1 MDPDEDDILN
11 DVINE
16 SRDHLSNIEPDLL
29 TLEQDGKNVSSEVVN
44 RIFRAIHS
52 IKGGFSFFGKDNITR
67 LSHSMENI
75 LTKVR
80 KGVLEPTPEVIDV
93 LLQGVDKLQ
102 VLIDDINYSDSISID
117 EELKALNP
125 FVDDDS
131 KKSKDNAKKE
141 AEETKEKEEEV
152 VVESIDSDGISIKKL
167 IEKFPSVK
175 VDKLKEA
182 YNKSLFIF
190 EIKLLASENFIKTKI
205 TPENFLEEL
214 TPIAEVIYMPEGFD
228 KISSLKRM
236 KKSEEYV
243 LIVTSVIEQDL
254 MVAAL
259 NLSEDKVISLHLTE
273 ETVKQEVSKDK
284 IGGTAEK
291 SGHVVKNE
299 QKSSETLRVKVDLL
313 NSLVNLAGEL
323 VLGRNQTIQ
332 KLTSKVFDSNDLGKL
347 TTALFESIKRIDNN
361 IPLISSNQLT
371 GSDCAK
377 TLNLDLNVMKDNM
390 HKLLSL
396 SIADIPGLNPLIQN
410 IDHVTSGLQENIMQT
425 RMQPIGAVLKK
436 FPRIIRDLSKS
447 LDKDID
453 LELSGE
459 DVELDKSII
468 ELLSDPLTH
477 LIRNS
482 VDHGIE
488 TKTARKAAGKSE
500 KGIVFLGAYHEGGK
514 VVIEITDDGA
524 GIDPEKVINKAL
536 ERSLVTKEEAA
547 NMSDKDKQMLIFA
560 PGFSTAEVVS
570 DISGR
575 GVGMD
580 VVRTNIESLAGS
592 IEIDSKLGKGTS
604 LIMKLPLTLAIIP
617 SLLVEVGT
625 RRFAI
630 PQVGI
635 EELVR
640 IRSNEITTK
649 IQNVH
654 GSEVL
659 RLRDKLLPLVNLSD
673 ILKIPKTFKHP
684 QTGTVT
690 VDRREKFSDR
700 RLNESNPDDNQRD
713 GDMERRTH
721 LNNAVK
727 LAVLKVG
734 ENHFGL
740 VVDSISN
747 SEEIVVKPLSG
758 FLKTCQLYSGCTIL
772 GNGTVAMILDPVSL
786 AISANLQFE
795 MLEKEM
801 ASEAARNDTGS
812 SKIMQ
817 SLLLFNNNGNEHF
830 GIDISTIT
838 RIEKIRADE
847 VILVGNKEFLKY
859 EDYSIKLFRLHDYL
873 SISPPLEESEFLFVF
888 LPKGLKTPVGILAHK
903 VEDVL
908 NTEVILDEE
917 NIKGSGILG
926 SSIIRDNLTL
936 ILDLQGLLR
945 VADPELFEEE

>member
-52 IKGGFSFFGKDNITR
+52 IKGGFSFFGKENITR

-93 LLQGVDKLQ
+93 LLHGVDKLQ
-102 VLIDDINYSDSISID
+102 VLIDDINYSDSISIE
-117 EELKALNP
+117 EELQALAP
-125 FVDDDS
+125 FVDDNAKSNSDS
-131 KKSKDNAKKE
+131 KK
-141 AEETKEKEEEV
+141 ETIKSEEE
-152 VVESIDSDGISIKKL
+152 SKTNADGISIAELLEKL
-167 IEKFPSVK
+167 PSIK
-175 VDKLKEA
+175 EDKLREA
-182 YNKSLFIF
+182 CNKSLFIF
-190 EIKLLASENFIKTKI
+190 EITLLASEDLIKTKI
-205 TPENFLEEL
+205 TPAQFMEEL
-214 TPIAEVIYMPEGFD
+214 APIAEVIYMPEDFD
-228 KISSLKRM
+228 KITNLKKI
-236 KKSEEYV
+236 KKSDTYII
-243 LIVTSVIEQDL
+243 IVSSVIEHDL

-259 NLSEDKVISLHLTE
+259 NISEDKVVSLNVIE
-273 ETVKQEVSKDK
+273 DTVKQEGIVDHKASSPDK
-284 IGGTAEK
+284 T
-291 SGHVVKNE
+291 GHPTKNE
-299 QKSSETLRVKVDLL
+299 QKSSETLRVRVDLL

-323 VLGRNQTIQ
+323 VLGRNQILQ
-332 KLTSKVFDSNDLGKL
+332 KLNTKVFDNNDLEKL
-347 TTALFESIKRIDNN
+347 MITFSESIKRIDNN
-361 IPLISSNQLT
+361 ISLIASNQLQ
-371 GSDCAK
+371 GIDCAK
-377 TLNLDLNVMKDNM
+377 LLNLDLNIMKDNM

-396 SIADIPGLNPLIQN
+396 KILDIPGLNPLMQN
-410 IDHVTSGLQENIMQT
+410 IDHVTSGVQENIMQT
-425 RMQPIGAVLKK
+425 RMQPIGTVLKK

-447 LDKDID
+447 LNKDIS

-488 TKTARKAAGKSE
+488 TKIARKSSGKSE

-524 GIDPEKVINKAL
+524 GIDPEKLINKAL
-536 ERSLVTKEEAA
+536 ERGLVTKEESE

-580 VVRTNIESLAGS
+580 VVRTNIESLGGS

-604 LIMKLPLTLAIIP
+604 IIMKLPLTLAIIP
-617 SLLVEVGT
+617 SLLVEVGA

-649 IQNVH
+649 IQRVH

-659 RLRDKLLPLVNLSD
+659 RLRDKLLPLVRLSD
-673 ILKIPKTFKHP
+673 ILKIPKTFEHP
-684 QTGTVT
+684 ETGEVMS
-690 VDRREKFSDR
+690 DRREKFSDR
-700 RLNESNPDDNQRD
+700 RLKQDEQVDSQRGGNVD
-713 GDMERRTH
+713 RRAH

-772 GNGTVAMILDPVSL
+772 GDGTVAMILDPVSL
-786 AISANLQFE
+786 SVSANLQFE
-795 MLEKEM
+795 ILEKEM
-801 ASEAARNDTGS
+801 ASEALHNETGR
-812 SKIMQ
+812 SKVMQ
-817 SLLLFNNNGNEHF
+817 SMLLFNNYGNEHF
-830 GIDISTIT
+830 GIDISKIT

-847 VILVGNKEFLKY
+847 VIIAGNKEFLKY

-873 SISPPLEESEFLFVF
+873 PITPPAEESEFLFVF
-888 LPKGLKTPVGILAHK
+888 LPKGLKTPVGILAYA

-908 NTEVILDEE
+908 NTEVVLDEE
-917 NIKGSGILG
+917 NIKGPGILG

-936 ILDLQGLLR
+936 ILDFHGFLKI
-945 VADPELFEEE
+945 ADPELFAEE